1 MDRTPFDVFAKDLAA
16 DALSPAGRA
25 ETDVR
30 LAPDPQFADVCFEPT
45 APSPPPSREL
55 LHRLTS
61 EGPTM
66 LEFARQAPDVLEVGT
81 WLAKQ
86 LAWWRRFAADARSDK
101 RPPPKAPP
109 YFWGLSAGKPN
120 EAMAAFRHEPM
131 DVRVWPSGCYAAPPG
146 GRFRLVV
153 ISELPRTPDTLLV
166 RLMGAGVTFREALED
181 FDALPA
187 DDPVRRLVWPHLV
200 RLQLE
205 VHNPQDTEPS
215 MVSET
220 HRIYN
225 EWLETQQRIGM
236 ERGLAQGIK
245 KGREEGLEAGL
256 RPLLRL
262 FERRL
267 ARALTGA
274 EHTALVARLTALGPD
289 RLGDVVL
296 DLDPPALAAW
306 LADPDAR

>member
-1 MDRTPFDVFAKDLAA
+1 MGRTPFDVFAKDLAA

-45 APSPPPSREL
+45 APSPPPTREL
-55 LHRLTS
+55 LRRLTS
-61 EGPTM
+61 EGPTV
-66 LEFARQAPDVLEVGT
+66 LEFARQAPDALEVGT

-86 LAWWRRFAADARSDK
+86 LAW
-101 RPPPKAPP
+101 
-109 YFWGLSAGKPN
+109 
-120 EAMAAFRHEPM
+120 
-131 DVRVWPSGCYAAPPG
+131 
-146 GRFRLVV
+146 
-153 ISELPRTPDTLLV
+153 LLV
-166 RLMGAGVTFREALED
+166 RPMGAGVTFHEALED
-181 FDALPA
+181 FDALPD
-187 DDPVRRLVWPHLV
+187 DDPARRLVWPHLV

-205 VHNPQDTEPS
+205 VHNPHDTEPS
-215 MVSET
+215 LVSET

-225 EWLETQQRIGM
+225 DWLETQQRIGM
-236 ERGLAQGIK
+236 ERG
-245 KGREEGLEAGL
+245 REEGL

-267 ARALTGA
+267 ARALTGV
-274 EHTALVARLTALGPD
+274 EHAALVARLTTLGPD

>member
-1 MDRTPFDVFAKDLAA
+1 MGRTPFDVFAKDLAA

-66 LEFARQAPDVLEVGT
+66 LEFARQAPDALEVGT

-86 LAWWRRFAADARSDK
+86 LAWWRRFAADARNDK
-101 RPPPKAPP
+101 RPPPKEPP
-109 YFWGLSAGKPN
+109 RFWGLSAGKPF

-131 DVRVWPSGCYAAPPG
+131 DVSEWPSGCYAAPPG

-181 FDALPA
+181 FDALPLDA
-187 DDPVRRLVWPHLV
+187 PARRLVWPHLV

-205 VHNPQDTEPS
+205 VHNPNDTEPS

-236 ERGLAQGIK
+236 EK
-245 KGREEGLEAGL
+245 GL
-256 RPLLRL
+256 RPLLRQV
-262 FERRL
+262 ERRL
-267 ARALTGA
+267 ARALTET
-274 EHTALVARLTALGPD
+274 EHAALVARLTALGPD